1 MKPFFSEKTIQERFT
16 MILGEIE
23 NDVKKLELPDVVEIG
38 RQRTL
43 ETLYRR
49 YSLGLLDLDLKRMKM
64 SEMKKLEV
72 SRHEKNGR
80 SVPVYKNHVLISI
93 PYTGPDSLFDYIP
106 AAAEGPVPA
115 GELAD
120 GYVVLPIPID
130 NASEKVKSEVDALSR
145 YADLIN
151 RDAKNFNENLRRTL
165 ESKLD
170 ERQAEIEREHEEYR
184 KVEAFVQEH
193 NKLRWS

>member
-1 MKPFFSEKTIQERFT
+1 MKPFFSEKTIQDRFM

-38 RQRTL
+38 RQRTI

-72 SRHEKNGR
+72 SRYEKNGR
-80 SVPVYKNHVLISI
+80 PVPVYKNHILISI

-106 AAAEGPVPA
+106 SVTEGSVPA

-130 NASEKVKSEVDALSR
+130 NAAERVKSEVKALSR
-145 YADLIN
+145 YTDLIN
-151 RDAKNFNENLRRTL
+151 GDAKDFNEKLRQTL

-170 ERQAEIEREHEEYR
+170 ERQAEIERELEEYR

>member
-1 MKPFFSEKTIQERFT
+1 MKPFFSEKTIQDRFT

-72 SRHEKNGR
+72 SRYEKNGR
-80 SVPVYKNHVLISI
+80 PVPVYKNHVLISI

-106 AAAEGPVPA
+106 AAMEGPVPA

-151 RDAKNFNENLRRTL
+151 RDAKNFNENLRQTL

>member
-72 SRHEKNGR
+72 AVSGPSLAIEIAPAMWDSPVSRVR
-80 SVPVYKNHVLISI
+80 SSGITFTPRCPTTIWS
-93 PYTGPDSLFDYIP
+93 PRFTWTTGTQL
-106 AAAEGPVPA
+106 
-115 GELAD
+115 
-120 GYVVLPIPID
+120 
-130 NASEKVKSEVDALSR
+130 
-145 YADLIN
+145 
-151 RDAKNFNENLRRTL
+151 NEPSVR
-165 ESKLD
+165 S
-170 ERQAEIEREHEEYR
+170 
-184 KVEAFVQEH
+184 
-193 NKLRWS
+193 